1 MEAQLEAHKA
11 DPRIAPVASLLARC
25 RRQDA
30 ILLDIAFHGG
40 GAPSPPLAST
50 LAYIEALKAACAKS
64 PVNLLAYAYTMYMA
78 ILAGGKI
85 LAAMLKVTMGL
96 SGDSGTALFAL
107 GSAESNQAP
116 SLRDQLR
123 DAMDRIG
130 DRLSSA
136 EVQELVSHKC
146 EVFTRNDTVIAET
159 LRHEKGAVLAW
170 LRVLASAGTFLLS
183 SRRAVVAGALV
194 TTAALALVFR
204 HCSVFP
210 HSNS

>member
-1 MEAQLEAHKA
+1 
-11 DPRIAPVASLLARC
+11 
-25 RRQDA
+25 
-30 ILLDIAFHGG
+30 
-40 GAPSPPLAST
+40 
-50 LAYIEALKAACAKS
+50 
-64 PVNLLAYAYTMYMA
+64 MA

-146 EVFTRNDTVIAET
+146 EVFTQNDAVIAET